1 MAPVWSPGDPPQ
13 SGGRGQAPSNL
24 TWGPPPADIA
34 LVRGAPRNPRS
45 MALIAPAGGG
55 AVASI
60 NFASGSTRLGAAD
73 EARLRDVA
81 ELYRRSG
88 GRVSIIGHASASAAE
103 RADVRRQ
110 IANFSMSMDRANV
123 VAQALQR
130 YGVPAGAI
138 EISAQVADAARAD
151 VFFLR

>member
-1 MAPVWSPGDPPQ
+1 MPP
-13 SGGRGQAPSNL
+13 
-24 TWGPPPADIA
+24 
-34 LVRGAPRNPRS
+34 LV
-45 MALIAPAGGG
+45 APAGGG

-60 NFASGSTRLGAAD
+60 NFSSGSSRLGSGD
-73 EARLRDVA
+73 EATLRRVA
-81 ELYRRSG
+81 EMYRRSG
-88 GRVSIIGHASASAAE
+88 GRVSVVGHASASAAE

-110 IANFSMSMDRANV
+110 IANFSMSMDRANA

-130 YGVPAGAI
+130 YGVPSAAI